1 MSITRTQKEETLREL
16 KADFKNAK
24 SVVFVNFHGVTVK
37 MARELRILLNSAGA
51 KYFVAKKTLIQKA
64 VENAGFEG
72 TLPKMEGEVSAVFS
86 GDDVVSPARIIA
98 QFAKKNKVLKFVG
111 GIFENKCVGA
121 EKAIAIA
128 VIPPREI
135 LLGQFV
141 NIINYPIQGL
151 VVALDARVKKLKI

>member
-1 MSITRTQKEETLREL
+1 MITKQKKEETLKEL

-37 MARELRILLNSAGA
+37 MASDLRKLLSTAGA

-64 VENAGFEG
+64 VESAGFEG
-72 TLPKMEGEVSAVFS
+72 TLPKMEGEISAVFS
-86 GDDVVSPARIIA
+86 GEDIVSPARIIA

-111 GIFENKCVGA
+111 GIFESKCVGA

-128 VIPPREI
+128 SIPPREI
-135 LLGQFV
+135 LLGQLI

-151 VVALDARVKKLKI
+151 VVALNARVKKSS